1 MIKIGNLREIRLLP
15 NGPAKRA
22 MEANANLCHGGD
34 VDLQAQMEV
43 DFNVLLGGHWY
54 LFEEGDNPRAFP
66 MGGDRIIDLLSEE
79 WRWCEFAT
87 LEDGCFMVFWA
98 TNNAGGPCLF
108 VEDKP
113 WLPDDLRAWL
123 EVLVSENQGG

>member
-1 MIKIGNLREIRLLP
+1 MIKISSLQGIRLLP
-15 NGPAKRA
+15 DGPVKRA
-22 MEANANLCHGGD
+22 MQVNAGRCHGGD
-34 VDLQAQMEV
+34 EDLQAQMEV

-87 LEDGCFMVFWA
+87 LENGCFIVFWA

-108 VEDKP
+108 VEDAQWVP
-113 WLPDDLRAWL
+113 LELREWL
-123 EVLVSENQGG
+123 EAQVSF